1 VSRHDRGFSLLE
13 IAATV
18 AIIGLLL
25 LITVPAFA
33 TYRRHAAVTEAAS
46 EFRAIFR
53 LVRSRA
59 IARHNASAV
68 KFAQVGRDWTY
79 ALHDDGDGDGVRNDD
94 IAAGIDKHY
103 APPRLL
109 LQESKLAAIQLPPN
123 LSIKDPDG
131 DPLTSNS
138 AAVQFGRSTLCSFS
152 PTGESSSGT
161 IYLTDKFTELWCVRV
176 YGATGKVRLLR
187 YNRGA
192 KTWERR

>member
-1 VSRHDRGFSLLE
+1 MSRHDRGFSLLE
-13 IAATV
+13 TAATV
-18 AIIGLLL
+18 AVIGIVL

-33 TYRRHAAVTEAAS
+33 TYRRHAAVTEAAA

-59 IARHNASAV
+59 IAQHNYSAV
-68 KFAQVGRDWTY
+68 KFAQSGSDWTY
-79 ALHDDGDGDGVRNDD
+79 ALYDDGDGDGVRNDD
-94 IAAGIDKHY
+94 IAAGIDRHY

-123 LSIKDPDG
+123 LAIKDPDG
-131 DPLTSNS
+131 DPLTSAS
-138 AAVQFGRSTLCSFS
+138 AAVQFGKSTLCSFA
-152 PTGESSSGT
+152 PNGESSSGT

-176 YGATGKVRLLR
+176 YGASGKVRLLR

-192 KTWERR
+192 KTWDRR